1 MGRAAGVLAQAG
13 NTSAESL
20 ERRRHVNDGVASLM
34 FPIAILRKC
43 LPFGGGASIAGT
55 AFWRRREPARLPCRL
70 AGAGL

>member
-43 LPFGGGASIAGT
+43 LPFAAVQASRAQRFGGGASP
-55 AFWRRREPARLPCRL
+55 PACLAALP
-70 AGAGL
+70 GQG